1 MSNPPIISIQ
11 AARSDRGGWQVVLI
25 VSGLTSEQ
33 QAVAAMNHLAKT
45 LCGQEIKCSPSDGAP
60 T

>member
-1 MSNPPIISIQ
+1 MIDEPTISIQ
-11 AARSDRGGWQVVLI
+11 AAQSDRGGWQVVLI

-33 QAVAAMNHLAKT
+33 QAQAAMNHLAKT

-60 T
+60 A